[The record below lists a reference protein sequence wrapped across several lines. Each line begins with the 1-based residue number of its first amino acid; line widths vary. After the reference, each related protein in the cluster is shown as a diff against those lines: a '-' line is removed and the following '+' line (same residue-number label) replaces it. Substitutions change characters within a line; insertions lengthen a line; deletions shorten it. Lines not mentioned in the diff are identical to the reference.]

1 MKFSK
6 RVLAVVMM
14 ASVAFS
20 VTEPVVA
27 IDKPSEKE
35 EVIYVNLSGDGTV
48 KDIYA
53 VNIFGSGSIIDYG
66 DYSSVEMLNVN
77 TKITQDGEL
86 ITFKSEEGRVYYK
99 GKMKDTIIPWDISL
113 KYYMD
118 GKEYTATDVAGKSG
132 KLEIHFKVTKNDTYQ
147 GNFFDNYALQAT
159 FTLDTEKCS
168 DIEAD
173 GATVANVG
181 SNKQLMYTML
191 PGEGIDT
198 FITADVNNFEMS
210 AVAING
216 IPLALNVEVDDTE
229 LMSKVTELLD
239 AIKKLDAG
247 AGNLE
252 DGISDLKTGAE
263 GDLQTGVHE
272 LTQGMASLNEGI
284 VIIENGLGELDSKST
299 ELSEGSTAVR
309 DALTEIQ
316 VALSQVSMSTEQV
329 QQLVEGSASISSG
342 IDGLVVAV
350 EELKAN
356 VSYEAYKTVMSS
368 NGLDITQVQAENANT
383 IAALSS
389 QIETLNQQIAYLQA
403 NNGDAN
409 TIAQLQAQVKQLSG
423 IVTLLTG
430 NTAAIN
436 GMESYLAEINNN
448 IDLIVIGVEE
458 LKANYALVDG
468 GINVLAEELANMA
481 VNMSRLKRGIDTLV
495 AQYGKL
501 HTGITQYTDGVAE
514 ILAGYSELAE
524 GAKVLLGGTGKLD
537 DGVEELIS
545 GISELYDGTGE
556 LKDGTSELY
565 EKTDG
570 MDTEISDKIDELLGS
585 ITGDNTEIE
594 SFVSDRN
601 TNVLAVQFVIQ
612 TEAIDVEEIETV
624 VVEEKEQLNF
634 WQKLLR
640 LFGLY

>member
-216 IPLALNVEVDDTE
+216 ISLALNVEVDDTE

-545 GISELYDGTGE
+545 GISELYDGTSE